1 MYTANARPRLGG
13 KRVRGMVDTR
23 STGPVDGIMLFGAGI
38 SKPSM
43 TGRVYLLQL
52 PIKQPWRHFATQ
64 LVVFGDVVE
73 FHEVD
78 LIEVHP
84 L

>member
-1 MYTANARPRLGG
+1 
-13 KRVRGMVDTR
+13 
-23 STGPVDGIMLFGAGI
+23 MLFGAGI

-73 FHEVD
+73 FHDVD